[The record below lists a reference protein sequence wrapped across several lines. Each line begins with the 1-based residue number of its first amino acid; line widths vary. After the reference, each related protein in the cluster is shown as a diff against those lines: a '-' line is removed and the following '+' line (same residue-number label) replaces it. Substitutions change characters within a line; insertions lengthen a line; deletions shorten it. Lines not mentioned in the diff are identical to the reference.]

1 MHDVILRIPIHAS
14 HAESDEEPMRMEAS
28 AEACQAPRQWS
39 ASEEAS
45 FARLVAMYAEPA
57 QQVVEETTQQSME
70 DELQDFVNQ
79 HSSASAAMQQSS

>member
-1 MHDVILRIPIHAS
+1 MLS
-14 HAESDEEPMRMEAS
+14 HADSDEEPTRMEAL

-57 QQVVEETTQQSME
+57 QKGAEEPTPQSME
-70 DELQDFVNQ
+70 DELQEFVNQ
-79 HSSASAAMQQSS
+79 RSVASAAMRLSS